1 VIIPRAGRPLDIAF
15 ERGAYTGGEYR
26 HIDHVVVAEQGY
38 RQLAVVG
45 KCSHGEPYTGDER
58 GERHSLKQP
67 RTSTVERRR
76 WTRDVGDIRL
86 DVTGCGPP
94 SQNHTQ
100 PRQADGQHD
109 DPGNSLIWTVFAY

>member
-15 ERGAYTGGEYR
+15 ERGAYTGGEHR

-67 RTSTVERRR
+67 RTSTV
-76 WTRDVGDIRL
+76 
-86 DVTGCGPP
+86 
-94 SQNHTQ
+94 S
-100 PRQADGQHD
+100 ADGG
-109 DPGNSLIWTVFAY
+109 PGTLVTYRLT